1 MHLIISLL
9 IIHYSLSRFALS
21 MPEPQFAQFVLAH
34 ETAFVHIAVDAVQ
47 VSFTGVLPHG
57 YVTAVCKH
65 RLLVGVLRYHD
76 EVAV

>member
-1 MHLIISLL
+1 MHFNYFIIN
-9 IIHYSLSRFALS
+9 YSLSRFHLS

-34 ETAFVHIAVDAVQ
+34 EAAFVHIAVNAVK

-57 YVTAVCKH
+57 YVPAVSAY
-65 RLLVGVLRYHD
+65 LFLVGVLRYHD

>member
-1 MHLIISLL
+1 MNYAFNYFIIN
-9 IIHYSLSRFALS
+9 YSLSRFALS

-34 ETAFVHIAVDAVQ
+34 EATFVHIAVDAVQ
-47 VSFTGVLPHG
+47 VSFAGVLPHG

-65 RLLVGVLRYHD
+65 WLFVGVLRYHD